1 MIRSKMP
8 YPLGHGA
15 NYEWFKV
22 EMNVLKFIR
31 ESQKG
36 NHGAKN
42 KLPQPGF
49 EPGIP

>member
-1 MIRSKMP
+1 MIRSQMP
-8 YPLGHGA
+8 YALSQGA

-22 EMNVLKFIR
+22 EINVLNFIR